1 MRAIVLR
8 KKSLESIRREQEQ
21 HGQGLKKVL
30 GPWSLIAIGIGC
42 TIGSGIFIMPGIVA
56 ATHSGPAL
64 VVSFML
70 AALACALAALSYSE
84 LAAMIPISGSAYS
97 YAYATL
103 GELVAWFIG
112 WNLLLEYGL
121 ANAATAAGWG
131 GYLNHFLSSFGMAIP
146 PHFLYAPGY
155 PIPGT
160 DLVGW
165 FNVPSA
171 FIVLLVT
178 VLMVMGIRESAR
190 ANLVI
195 VGLKILVLLMFLG
208 LAAPHFKPELMTP
221 YMPFGWKGVM
231 SGAAVL
237 FFLFVGFDAVSTVA
251 EEAKNPQRDVPI
263 GILGGLGIVTLLYVA
278 VGVVLTGVLPLAS
291 LKIEEPLAIVLTTFN
306 HPVAALV
313 LSAVAVVGIASV
325 LLVGSIGQ
333 TRILYVMSRDGL
345 MPRFMSRVHA
355 KLGTPVETTLILGVV
370 TALIAGSVP
379 LDALADLVSIGTLA
393 AFSAV
398 ALGVLVL
405 RRTAPDQPRGFKCPW
420 VPAVPVAGIAINL
433 YLMSSLSLQVWIR
446 FGIWLAIGMAV
457 YFLWGHRSASR
468 VMAERAATVPAELH
482 PSMSGD
488 PH

>member
-1 MRAIVLR
+1 MRDIVLR

-21 HGQGLKKVL
+21 HGHGLKKVL

-56 ATHSGPAL
+56 ATHSGPA
-64 VVSFML
+64 VVISFLL

-131 GYLNHFLSSFGMAIP
+131 GYLDHFLGAFGLSIP
-146 PHFLYAPGY
+146 PQLLYTPGA

-171 FIVLLVT
+171 VIVLLVT
-178 VLMVMGIRESAR
+178 LLMVVGIRESAQT
-190 ANLVI
+190 NTII
-195 VGLKILVLLMFLG
+195 VGFKIAVLALFVA
-208 LAAPHFKPELMTP
+208 LAAPHFQPQLMTP
-221 YMPFGWKGVM
+221 FMPFGWHGVM
-231 SGAAVL
+231 TGAAIL

-263 GILGGLGIVTLLYVA
+263 GILGGLAIVTVLYVA
-278 VGVVLTGVLPLAS
+278 VAVVLTGVLPLDR
-291 LKIEEPLAIVLTTFN
+291 LNVKEPLAMVLTAFN
-306 HPVAALV
+306 HPWASFI

-355 KLGTPVETTLILGVV
+355 RFGTPVETTLILGVI
-370 TALIAGSVP
+370 TAILAGSVP

-398 ALGVLVL
+398 SLGVLVL
-405 RRTAPDQPRGFKCPW
+405 RRTAPDMPRGFRTPW
-420 VPAVPVAGIAINL
+420 VPVVPIAGIAINL

-446 FGIWLAIGMAV
+446 FLIWLAIGIAI
-457 YFLWGHRSASR
+457 YFWWGHKSASR
-468 VMAERAATVPAELH
+468 VMAERAASVPAELH
-482 PSMSGD
+482 PS
-488 PH
+488 PEVR

>member
-1 MRAIVLR
+1 MRDIVLR
-8 KKSLESIRREQEQ
+8 KKSLEAIRREQE
-21 HGQGLKKVL
+21 HSDHGLKKVL

-56 ATHSGPAL
+56 ATHSGPAV
-64 VVSFML
+64 VVSFLL

-131 GYLNHFLSSFGMAIP
+131 GYLNHFLGSFGLSIP
-146 PHFLYAPGY
+146 AQWLYAPGY

-171 FIVLLVT
+171 LIVLFVT
-178 VLMVMGIRESAR
+178 LLMVLGIRESAR
-190 ANLVI
+190 TNTII
-195 VGLKILVLLMFLG
+195 VGFKILVLFMFVA
-208 LAAPHFKPELMTP
+208 LAAPHFQPQLMTP
-221 YMPFGWKGVM
+221 FMPFGWKGVM

-251 EEAKNPQRDVPI
+251 EEARNPQRDVPI
-263 GILGGLGIVTLLYVA
+263 GILGGLAIVTVLYVA
-278 VGVVLTGVLPLAS
+278 VGTVLTGVLPLS
-291 LKIEEPLAIVLTTFN
+291 KLKIEEPLAIVLSTFH
-306 HPVAALV
+306 HPWASLI

-345 MPRFMSRVHA
+345 MPRFMSKVHA
-355 KLGTPVETTLILGVV
+355 KFGTPVETTLILGVI
-370 TALIAGSVP
+370 TALLAGSVP

-393 AFSAV
+393 AFTAV
-398 ALGVLVL
+398 AVGVMVL
-405 RRTAPDQPRGFKCPW
+405 RKTAPDTPRGFKTPW
-420 VPAVPVAGIAINL
+420 VPVVPVAGIAINL
-433 YLMSSLSLQVWIR
+433 YLMCSLSMHVWIR
-446 FGIWLAIGMAV
+446 FVVWLIIGIAI

-482 PSMSGD
+482 PS
-488 PH
+488 PEAR

>member
-1 MRAIVLR
+1 MRDILLR
-8 KKSLESIRREQEQ
+8 KKSLESIRREQE
-21 HGQGLKKVL
+21 HAGHGLKKVL

-42 TIGSGIFIMPGIVA
+42 TVGAGIFIMPGIVA
-56 ATHSGPAL
+56 ATHSGPAV
-64 VVSFML
+64 VVSFLL

-131 GYLNHFLSSFGMAIP
+131 GYLNHFLSTFGLAIP

-165 FNVPSA
+165 FNVPAA
-171 FIVLLVT
+171 FIVFLVT
-178 VLMVMGIRESAR
+178 VLMVVGIRESAQT
-190 ANLVI
+190 NTII
-195 VGLKILVLLMFLG
+195 VSAKILVLILFVA

-221 YMPFGWKGVM
+221 FMPFGWKGVM
-231 SGAAVL
+231 TGAAVL

-251 EEAKNPQRDVPI
+251 EEARNPQRDVPI
-263 GILGGLGIVTLLYVA
+263 GILGGLGIVTVLYLVI
-278 VGVVLTGVLPLAS
+278 GVVLTGALPLKD
-291 LKIEEPLAIVLTTFN
+291 LKVEEPLAMVLTTFH
-306 HPVAALV
+306 HPWAAFV

-325 LLVGSIGQ
+325 VLVGSIGQ

-345 MPRFMSRVHA
+345 MPRFMSKVHA
-355 KLGTPVETTLILGVV
+355 KFGTPVETTVILGVL
-370 TALIAGSVP
+370 TAIIAGCVP

-393 AFSAV
+393 AFTAV
-398 ALGVLVL
+398 AVGVMVL
-405 RRTAPDQPRGFKCPW
+405 RKTAPDIERTFKCPW
-420 VPAVPVAGIAINL
+420 VPVVPVAGIAINL
-433 YLMSSLSLQVWIR
+433 YLMSSLSLHVWIR
-446 FGIWLAIGMAV
+446 FIIWLVIGVAI

-482 PSMSGD
+482 PSSS
-488 PH
+488 P